1 MVILLVLVICIGCRF
16 LFIIFFV
23 WGGGVGVGYLH
34 SKRYPVDLGIS
45 ASTSK

>member
-1 MVILLVLVICIGCRF
+1 MVICIGCRF
-16 LFIIFFV
+16 LFNFSLFGGMV
-23 WGGGVGVGYLH
+23 GGVGVGYLH